1 MHAND
6 TASDAVRESAAAM
19 RALVEASA
27 DIEAFVTLLAS
38 VAEQTKLLALNASVE
53 AARAGAAGR
62 GFAVV
67 ATEVKELANRTA
79 DGSASIRR
87 CVDTL
92 RDRGREAEAALN
104 RLAGGPL
111 P

>member
-1 MHAND
+1 MRE
-6 TASDAVRESAAAM
+6 SGLQESAAAVS
-19 RALVEASA
+19 ALVAASA
-27 DIEAFVTLLAS
+27 DIEAFVTLLSA
-38 VAEQTKLLALNASVE
+38 VAEQTKMLALNASVE

-79 DGSASIRR
+79 DGSESIRR

-92 RDRGREAEAALN
+92 RARGREAEEALARTRAASTGT
-104 RLAGGPL
+104 A
-111 P
+111 